1 MNLQTEIEEYIKKI
15 KPFGINEFTIKL
27 LGSGE
32 YNNNYLLE
40 TNNQKYVAR
49 VSTSQLTGDVNQLQK
64 EYDVLK
70 YLNGKN
76 ISPEVYFIDMNGFK
90 FPFLFEEFIEGT
102 EIIDLKHETLEF
114 IGSMIA
120 RINNVQIIEPHPFE
134 VREVNYIKDI
144 NVSGSL

>member
-49 VSTSQLTGDVNQLQK
+49 VSTSQLTGDVNQLQ
-64 EYDVLK
+64 
-70 YLNGKN
+70 NG
-76 ISPEVYFIDMNGFK
+76 VYPVF
-90 FPFLFEEFIEGT
+90 
-102 EIIDLKHETLEF
+102 
-114 IGSMIA
+114 
-120 RINNVQIIEPHPFE
+120 
-134 VREVNYIKDI
+134 
-144 NVSGSL
+144 